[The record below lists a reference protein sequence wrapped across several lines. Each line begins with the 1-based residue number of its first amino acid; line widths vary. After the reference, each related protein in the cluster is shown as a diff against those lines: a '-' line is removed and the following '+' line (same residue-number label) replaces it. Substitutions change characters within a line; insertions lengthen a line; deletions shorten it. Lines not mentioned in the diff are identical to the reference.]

1 MEFKPTIGM
10 EIHAELK
17 TKTKMFCACLN
28 NPDEKIPNKN
38 VCPICLAHPG
48 ALPTMNNK
56 AIEEVL
62 IIGLALGSEILEY
75 SKFDRK
81 NYFYPDLPKA
91 YQISQY
97 DLPLAGK
104 GFMQL
109 EVEDTGEQRKIGINR
124 AHMEEDAGKLVHTE
138 ENGEIID
145 SLVDYN
151 RSCIPL
157 LEIVTE
163 PDLRTSDEAII
174 FLQNLRAIV
183 QYLGVCDGNLE
194 RGSMRCD
201 ANISIR
207 DSKSGHMG
215 IKTEVKNMNSF
226 RAIKRALDYE
236 IARQRR
242 LIKNGEKVIQETRR
256 WDENNN
262 QTISMRS
269 KEDAHDYRYF
279 PEPDLLPLKIENS
292 WVDEIKNSLPELP
305 VDRKKRFVKDFKLSE
320 YNASRLVGIKSLG
333 DYFEEA
339 ASNYSDYTQLANWIL
354 GELLRYLAEEDVD
367 INDSP
372 ISAPEMAELL
382 KLIDSKV
389 ISGKIAK
396 TLFEEMFKT
405 GQSAS
410 DLVQKSGLTQISNK
424 GEIDSIIEKVI
435 KENMQSVQDYRDGKE
450 KAVNY
455 LVGQVMRYT
464 KGRAQPDL
472 ALQLLKEKM
481 NKLKN

>member
-1 MEFKPTIGM
+1 
-10 EIHAELK
+10 
-17 TKTKMFCACLN
+17 
-28 NPDEKIPNKN
+28 
-38 VCPICLAHPG
+38 
-48 ALPTMNNK
+48 
-56 AIEEVL
+56 
-62 IIGLALGSEILEY
+62 
-75 SKFDRK
+75 
-81 NYFYPDLPKA
+81 
-91 YQISQY
+91 
-97 DLPLAGK
+97 
-104 GFMQL
+104 
-109 EVEDTGEQRKIGINR
+109 
-124 AHMEEDAGKLVHTE
+124 MEEDAGKLVHTE